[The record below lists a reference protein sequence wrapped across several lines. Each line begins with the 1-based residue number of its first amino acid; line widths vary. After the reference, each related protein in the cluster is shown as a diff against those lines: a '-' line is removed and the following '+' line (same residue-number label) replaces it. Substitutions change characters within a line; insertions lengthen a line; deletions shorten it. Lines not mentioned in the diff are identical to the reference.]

1 LLLNLISK
9 YFSRENQAFA
19 RARLI
24 LQDAEAEDKPDRT

>member
-1 LLLNLISK
+1 LLFNLILK

-24 LQDAEAEDKPDRT
+24 LQDAEA